1 MCALL
6 TEPYI
11 ADSMRCS
18 GLLVVVIE
26 TAGVLDKVSPFVA
39 TAYAP
44 NVVYR
49 SPNAACT
56 ALHCTAL
63 HCTALHCACL
73 PVNERTAQ

>member
-1 MCALL
+1 
-6 TEPYI
+6 
-11 ADSMRCS
+11 MRCS
-18 GLLVVVIE
+18 GLVVVIE
-26 TAGVLDKVSPFVA
+26 TAGVLDVSPFVA

-56 ALHCTAL
+56 ALHC
-63 HCTALHCACL
+63 ACL